1 MTNGIEPMRRGDFW
15 ATITDESGKVVCSFR
30 LGKND
35 RHLLSNLDGEIAA
48 RKIAK
53 DEHILTRKSLVEV
66 IKEMSS
72 KN

>member
-1 MTNGIEPMRRGDFW
+1 MTDGIEPMRKGDFW

-30 LGKND
+30 LSQND

-53 DEHILTRKSLVEV
+53 DEHLWSRVSLVE
-66 IKEMSS
+66 IIQEISS